1 MSLKE
6 LTKVSHSA
14 AEKTLFMKAVF
25 KGTLPLHLWADFL
38 YQKSLVYNA
47 IESCAIDL
55 GLIADI
61 PELKRAFY
69 LLEDARACS
78 LNHELRYQRTSID
91 YYEYIMSLYP
101 DPNKIMSHLYV
112 WHMGDLYGGQMIK
125 KTMIAPCSH
134 LTFNDPQAIAG
145 LLRTKTNDDMANEA
159 INAFNWAI
167 RMMEEYDDQFSV

>member
-6 LTKVSHSA
+6 LTKDNHTA
-14 AEKTLFMKAVF
+14 AEQTKFMKAVF

-38 YQKSLVYNA
+38 YQKSLIYNA

-69 LLEDARACS
+69 LLEDSRACA
-78 LNHELRYQRTSID
+78 LNHELRYQRASID

-125 KTMIAPCSH
+125 RVMLAPHSH
-134 LTFNDPQAIAG
+134 LNFKDTGAIAG
-145 LLRTKTNDDMANEA
+145 LLRSRTNDDMANEA
-159 INAFNWAI
+159 NNAFKWAI
-167 RMMEEYDDQFSV
+167 RVMQEYDDQLTV